1 MSALQDGGKAL
12 HRAAMAAKLFVPK
25 EHAPGETRVA
35 ATPETVKRLIKSGFE
50 IAVEAGAGESSNI
63 ADKTY
68 ADAGASIATDVKGA
82 WSSAD
87 VVIKVGPPLQNA
99 RLGAHEASLLKQG
112 AILVCHVWAH
122 KNPPVVKTLRDRNVS
137 CLALELLPRISRAQS
152 MDTLSSQ
159 ANIAGYKAVVLA
171 AARLG
176 KYFPLLMTAAGTIQP
191 AKVVI
196 MGAGVAG
203 LQAIATAR
211 RLGAVVEVSDIRPE
225 VKEQVASLGARF
237 IDLPIAE
244 SGSGEG
250 GYAKEVSQE
259 FLQKQQS
266 VLAAKLAAADVVIT
280 TAQVPGRPA
289 PRLVT
294 AEMVKGMHPGSVIV
308 DLAADSGGNCELT
321 ENGKEV
327 VKHGVLVVG
336 YSDLPSTMPGDASNL
351 FARNVLALL
360 ALVMT
365 KDGLKLDLT
374 DEIISGTLLTHEG
387 KITHAKTAE
396 AIAKS

>member
-1 MSALQDGGKAL
+1 
-12 HRAAMAAKLFVPK
+12 MASKLFVPK
-25 EHAPGETRVA
+25 DCAPGETRVA
-35 ATPETVKRLIKSGFE
+35 ATPETVKRLIKTGFE
-50 IAVEAGAGESSNI
+50 VTVEAGAGQGAHI
-63 ADKTY
+63 ADTAF
-68 ADAGASIATDVKGA
+68 ADAGATITDDARTA
-82 WSSAD
+82 WSAAD
-87 VVIKVGPPLQNA
+87 VVIKIGPPAQNGK
-99 RLGAHEASLLKQG
+99 LGADESSLLKPG

-122 KNPPVVKTLRDRNVS
+122 KNLPAVRTLRDRKVS
-137 CLALELLPRISRAQS
+137 CLALELIPRISRAQS

-159 ANIAGYKAVVLA
+159 ANIAGYKAVLLA
-171 AARLG
+171 ASRLG

-225 VKEQVASLGARF
+225 VKEQVQSLGGKF
-237 IDLPIAE
+237 IELPLQE
-244 SGSGEG
+244 SGAGEG

-259 FLQKQQS
+259 FLRKQQEI
-266 VLAAKLAAADVVIT
+266 LAAKIAAADVVIT

-294 AEMVKGMHPGSVIV
+294 ADMVKAMRAGSVLV

-327 VKHGVLVVG
+327 VKHGVLILG
-336 YSDLPSTMPGDASNL
+336 YSDLPASVPEDASSL
-351 FARNVLALL
+351 FARNLVALL
-360 ALVMT
+360 ALVQG
-365 KDGLKLDLT
+365 KDGLKLDLS
-374 DEIISGTLLTHEG
+374 DEIIGGALLTHDGEVR
-387 KITHAKTAE
+387 HAPTAE
-396 AIAKS
+396 ALAKL

>member
-1 MSALQDGGKAL
+1 
-12 HRAAMAAKLFVPK
+12 MAPKLFVPK
-25 EHAPGETRVA
+25 ECAPGETRVA
-35 ATPETVKRLIKSGFE
+35 ATPESVKRLIKMGFE
-50 IAVEAGAGESSNI
+50 VTVEAGAGQGANI
-63 ADKTY
+63 ADKAFT
-68 ADAGASIATDVKGA
+68 DAGATVTADAKAA

-87 VVIKVGPPLQNA
+87 LTVKINPLAHNP
-99 RLGAHEASLLKQG
+99 RLGADEASLLKEG

-122 KNPPVVKTLRDRNVS
+122 KNLPLVRTLQARKIS
-137 CLALELLPRISRAQS
+137 CLALELIPRISRAQS

-159 ANIAGYKAVVLA
+159 ANIAGYKAVLIAASRLA
-171 AARLG
+171 

-225 VKEQVASLGARF
+225 VKEQVQSLGAKF
-237 IDLPIAE
+237 IELPLQE
-244 SGSGEG
+244 SGSGQG

-259 FLQKQQS
+259 FLRKQQEILS
-266 VLAAKLAAADVVIT
+266 AKIAAADVVIT

-289 PRLVT
+289 PRLLT
-294 AEMVKGMHPGSVIV
+294 ADMVKAMRPGAVIV

-327 VKHGVLVVG
+327 TKHGVLILG
-336 YSDLPSTMPGDASNL
+336 YSDLPASVPEDASSL
-351 FARNVLALL
+351 FARNLVALL
-360 ALVMT
+360 ALVQG
-365 KDGLKLDLT
+365 KEGLKLDLA
-374 DEIISGTLLTHEG
+374 DEIISGALLTHAGEVR
-387 KITHAKTAE
+387 HQPTAE
-396 AIAKS
+396 ALKKL

>member
-1 MSALQDGGKAL
+1 
-12 HRAAMAAKLFVPK
+12 MAPKLFVPR

-35 ATPETVKRLIKSGFE
+35 ATPESVKRLIKTGFE
-50 IAVEAGAGESSNI
+50 VVVEASAGEQAHF
-63 ADKTY
+63 ADTAF
-68 ADAGASIATDVKGA
+68 ADAGATIATDAKRE

-87 VVIKVGPPLQNA
+87 VVIKIGPPIVNPK
-99 RLGAHEASLLKQG
+99 LGADEATLLKEG

-122 KNPPVVKTLRDRNVS
+122 KHLPLVKTLRDRKVS

-211 RLGAVVEVSDIRPE
+211 RLGALVEVSDIRPE
-225 VKEQVASLGARF
+225 VKEQVASLGAKF
-237 IDLPIAE
+237 IDLPIQE

-250 GYAKEVSQE
+250 GYAKEVSAD
-259 FLQKQQS
+259 FLQKQQAI
-266 VLAAKLAAADVVIT
+266 LAAKIAAADVVVT

-294 AEMVKGMHPGSVIV
+294 GDMVKAMRAGSVLV

-327 VKHGVLVVG
+327 RKHGVLILG
-336 YSDLPSTMPGDASNL
+336 YSDLPCSMPEDASQL

-360 ALVMT
+360 GLVLG
-365 KDGLKLDLT
+365 KEGLKLDLA
-374 DEIISGTLLTHEG
+374 DEIIAGTLLTHAGEVR
-387 KITHAKTAE
+387 HARTAD
-396 AIAKS
+396 ALKAM